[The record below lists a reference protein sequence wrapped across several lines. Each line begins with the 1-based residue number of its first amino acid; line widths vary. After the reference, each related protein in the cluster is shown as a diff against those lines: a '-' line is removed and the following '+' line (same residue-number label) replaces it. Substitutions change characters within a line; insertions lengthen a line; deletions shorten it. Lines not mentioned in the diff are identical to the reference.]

1 MRYKF
6 YNNAKKMSELRIED
20 SYRNINVKNENWFLA
35 MDGKKRRKIL
45 CTVAYKTIE
54 ATKLYVRLEQGT
66 FGTGSERHTT
76 RP

>member
-1 MRYKF
+1 MSMLKMR
-6 YNNAKKMSELRIED
+6 ID
-20 SYRNINVKNENWFLA
+20 FLA

-45 CTVAYKTIE
+45 CIVAYKTIE
-54 ATKLYVRLEQGT
+54 AAKLYVRLEQGT

>member
-1 MRYKF
+1 MR
-6 YNNAKKMSELRIED
+6 ID
-20 SYRNINVKNENWFLA
+20 FLA
-35 MDGKKRRKIL
+35 MNGKKRRKIR

-76 RP
+76 YLACHIAFMWK